1 MAVSMLAFR
10 TAAEE
15 LLGAVTDEQ
24 RADRR
29 ACDEFFRGSGLV
41 LPGPGVRT
49 LGKRMRT
56 FWRLLGFL
64 RPYRGGVL
72 VSFALAAG
80 AMGAGVLIP
89 YLVGH
94 TIDEIRGGS
103 VDLWPLA
110 GAVAAAGVLRLGF
123 SVSRRLVAGRVSLGV
138 EYDLRNR
145 MYEHLHSLE
154 LGFFDMQQT
163 GQLMSRATV
172 DLQSVRFFLGYGLIF
187 ILQSA
192 LTILIAAG
200 VMLAVAPGLALV
212 ALAPMPFVIWISFRY
227 GRRNRPASQEVQQR
241 IAELTAEAEEN
252 IGGVRVVKAFAQE
265 ERQLRRFRHTVKR
278 VFDQSMV
285 STRLR
290 AFYSPFIGFLPQL
303 GLAGVL
309 FVGGRQAIRGEI
321 TIGEFVAFYGYV
333 LLLTSP
339 MRMLGIALGMAQR
352 AVASGQRVFE
362 LLDREPRLTAPP
374 GAPPLPAGDGRVE
387 LRDVCFEYE
396 GTEPVLRG
404 IDLDVAAGR
413 TVALVGPTG
422 SGKTT
427 LVMLIP
433 RLYDVTRGNV
443 LVDGVDVRSVDPA
456 SLRREV
462 AVVSDDAF
470 LFSASLRDNIAYARP
485 EAGDDEVVEAAER
498 AGLGGLI
505 DDDLPDGLDTLVG
518 ERGLTLSGGQRQ
530 RVAIARALLAEPRIL
545 ILDDATSS
553 VDATTESQIKSAL
566 AEVMEGRTTFV
577 IAHRLSTIA
586 LADEVVVI
594 EDGRVAARGT
604 HEELLGDSDLYREI
618 AEKGLPEQVFLTRA
632 EVANL

>member
-1 MAVSMLAFR
+1 V
-10 TAAEE
+10 
-15 LLGAVTDEQ
+15 Q
-24 RADRR
+24 
-29 ACDEFFRGSGLV
+29 
-41 LPGPGVRT
+41 
-49 LGKRMRT
+49 T
-56 FWRLLGFL
+56 FWRLIGFL

-72 VSFALAAG
+72 VSFALAA
-80 AMGAGVLIP
+80 ASMGTGVLIP
-89 YLVGH
+89 YLVGR
-94 TIDEIRGGS
+94 TVDEIRQGT

-110 GAVAAAGVLRLGF
+110 IAVAVAGLLRLAF

-154 LGFFDMQQT
+154 LGFFDSQQT

-172 DLQSVRFFLGYGLIF
+172 DLQAVRFFLGYGLIF

-192 LTILIAAG
+192 LTILIAAA
-200 VMLAVAPGLALV
+200 VMLAVNVELALV
-212 ALAPMPFVIWISFRY
+212 SLAPMPFVIWIAFRY

-265 ERQLRRFRHTVKR
+265 ERQLRRFQHAVKR

-303 GLAGVL
+303 GLAALLV
-309 FVGGRQAIRGEI
+309 VGGRQAING
-321 TIGEFVAFYGYV
+321 TISVGDFVAFYGYV
-333 LLLTSP
+333 LMLTSP

-362 LLDREPRLTAPP
+362 LLDREPRLTVAP
-374 GAPPLPAGDGRVE
+374 GAPALPPGGGRVE
-387 LRDVCFEYE
+387 LRDVGFGYE
-396 GTEPVLRG
+396 GAEPVLRG
-404 IDLDVAAGR
+404 VDLDVEAGQ

-433 RLYDVTRGNV
+433 RLYDVKRGAV
-443 LVDGVDVRSVDPA
+443 VVDGVDVRGVDPA

-485 EAGDDEVVEAAER
+485 EADDDEVVAAAER
-498 AGLGGLI
+498 AGLGGLV
-505 DDDLPDGLDTLVG
+505 DDLPDGLDTLVG

-553 VDATTESQIKSAL
+553 VDATTEGQIKAAL

-594 EDGRVAARGT
+594 EDGRVAAQGT
-604 HEELLGDSDLYREI
+604 HAELLERSELYREI

>member
-1 MAVSMLAFR
+1 
-10 TAAEE
+10 
-15 LLGAVTDEQ
+15 
-24 RADRR
+24 
-29 ACDEFFRGSGLV
+29 
-41 LPGPGVRT
+41 
-49 LGKRMRT
+49 MRT

-72 VSFALAAG
+72 VSFVLAAA
-80 AMGAGVLIP
+80 AMGTGVLIP
-89 YLVGH
+89 YLVGR
-94 TIDEIRGGS
+94 TIDEIRAGA
-103 VDLWPLA
+103 VNLWPLA
-110 GAVAAAGVLRLGF
+110 IAIAAAGLLRLAF

-154 LGFFDMQQT
+154 LGFFDSQQT

-192 LTILIAAG
+192 LTIVIAAG
-200 VMLAVAPGLALV
+200 VMFAVEPDLAAV
-212 ALAPMPFVIWISFRY
+212 ALAPMPFVIWVSFRY
-227 GRRNRPASQEVQQR
+227 GRRNRPAQQEVQQR

-265 ERQLRRFRHTVKR
+265 ERQLRRFRQVVKR

-303 GLAGVL
+303 GLAAVL
-309 FVGGRQAIRGEI
+309 FVGGRQAVRGEI
-321 TIGEFVAFYGYV
+321 SIGDFVAFYGYV
-333 LLLTSP
+333 LMLTSP

-352 AVASGQRVFE
+352 AVASGVRVFE

-374 GAPPLPAGDGRVE
+374 GAPPLPPGDGRVE
-387 LRDVCFEYE
+387 LRDVYFEYD
-396 GTEPVLRG
+396 GTEPILRG
-404 IDLDVAAGR
+404 VDLDVEAGR

-433 RLYDVTRGNV
+433 RLYDATRGAV

-470 LFSASLRDNIAYARP
+470 LFSATLRDNIAYARP
-485 EAGDDEVVEAAER
+485 DASGEEVVTAAER

-505 DDDLPDGLDTLVG
+505 DDLPDGLDTLVG

-553 VDATTESQIKSAL
+553 VDATTESQIKAAL

-586 LADEVVVI
+586 LADEVVVL

-604 HEELLGDSDLYREI
+604 HEELLEESELYREI

>member
-1 MAVSMLAFR
+1 M
-10 TAAEE
+10 E
-15 LLGAVTDEQ
+15 
-24 RADRR
+24 
-29 ACDEFFRGSGLV
+29 
-41 LPGPGVRT
+41 
-49 LGKRMRT
+49 T

-64 RPYRGGVL
+64 RPYRGAVAA
-72 VSFALAAG
+72 SFVLAAAALG
-80 AMGAGVLIP
+80 TGLLIP
-89 YLVGH
+89 FLVGR
-94 TIDEIRGGS
+94 TVDEIRGGGT
-103 VDLWPLA
+103 DLWPLA
-110 GAVAAAGVLRLGF
+110 IAVAAAGVLRLGF

-145 MYEHLHSLE
+145 MYGHLHSLE
-154 LGFFDMQQT
+154 LAFFDGQQT

-172 DLQSVRFFLGYGLIF
+172 DLQAVRFFLGYGLIF
-187 ILQSA
+187 IVQAA
-192 LTILIAAG
+192 LTIVIASS
-200 VMLAVAPGLALV
+200 VMFAVDPELAAVS
-212 ALAPMPFVIWISFRY
+212 LAPMPFVIWVAFRF
-227 GRRNRPASQEVQQR
+227 GRLNRPASLEVQQR
-241 IAELTAEAEEN
+241 IAELTADAEEN

-265 ERQLRRFRHTVKR
+265 ERQLRRFNRAVRR

-290 AFYSPFIGFLPQL
+290 AFYSPLIGFLPQL
-303 GLAGVL
+303 GLAAL
-309 FVGGRQAIRGEI
+309 LLVGGRQAVRGEI
-321 TIGEFVAFYGYV
+321 SVGEFVAFYGYV

-339 MRMLGIALGMAQR
+339 VRMLGMALGMAQR

-362 LLDREPRLTAPP
+362 LLDREPRLAAAP
-374 GAPPLPAGDGRVE
+374 GAPALPPGGGRVE
-387 LRDVCFEYE
+387 LRDVSFAYE
-396 GTEPVLRG
+396 GGGPLLRG
-404 IDLDVAAGR
+404 IDLSVEAGR

-433 RLYDVTRGNV
+433 RLYDVTRGSV

-470 LFSASLRDNIAYARP
+470 LFSASLRENIAYARP
-485 EAGDDEVVEAAER
+485 EAGDDAVLAAADR
-498 AGLGGLI
+498 AGLSELV
-505 DDDLPDGLDTLVG
+505 DDLPDGLDTLVG

-553 VDATTESQIKSAL
+553 VDATTESRIKSAL

-586 LADEVVVI
+586 LADEVVVL
-594 EDGRVAARGT
+594 EDGRVAARGS
-604 HEELLGDSDLYREI
+604 HDELLADSALYREI
-618 AEKGLPEQVFLTRA
+618 AEKGLPDQVFLTREDPER
-632 EVANL
+632 EVAGL

>member
-1 MAVSMLAFR
+1 
-10 TAAEE
+10 
-15 LLGAVTDEQ
+15 
-24 RADRR
+24 
-29 ACDEFFRGSGLV
+29 
-41 LPGPGVRT
+41 
-49 LGKRMRT
+49 MRT

-72 VSFALAAG
+72 VSFALAAA
-80 AMGAGVLIP
+80 AMGSGVLIP
-89 YLVGH
+89 YLVGR

-103 VDLWPLA
+103 VDLWLLA
-110 GAVAAAGVLRLGF
+110 GAVAAAGVLRLAF

-154 LGFFDMQQT
+154 LGFFDSQQT

-265 ERQLRRFRHTVKR
+265 ERQLRRFRHAVKR

-303 GLAGVL
+303 GLAAVL

-321 TIGEFVAFYGYV
+321 SIGEFVAFYGYV

-362 LLDREPRLTAPP
+362 LLDREPRITAPP
-374 GAPPLPAGDGRVE
+374 GAPALPPGDGRVE

-396 GTEPVLRG
+396 GTEPVLRD
-404 IDLDVAAGR
+404 IDLTVEAGQ

-427 LVMLIP
+427 LVTLIP
-433 RLYDVTRGNV
+433 RLYDVTRGAV
-443 LVDGVDVRSVDPA
+443 LVDGADVRSVDPA

-485 EAGDDEVVEAAER
+485 EADD
-498 AGLGGLI
+498 
-505 DDDLPDGLDTLVG
+505 
-518 ERGLTLSGGQRQ
+518 
-530 RVAIARALLAEPRIL
+530 
-545 ILDDATSS
+545 
-553 VDATTESQIKSAL
+553 
-566 AEVMEGRTTFV
+566 F
-577 IAHRLSTIA
+577 
-586 LADEVVVI
+586 EVVVAQPARQHRLRPSG
-594 EDGRVAARGT
+594 GRRLRG
-604 HEELLGDSDLYREI
+604 GRRRRAGGPRRSDR
-618 AEKGLPEQVFLTRA
+618 
-632 EVANL
+632 

>member
-1 MAVSMLAFR
+1 M
-10 TAAEE
+10 
-15 LLGAVTDEQ
+15 
-24 RADRR
+24 
-29 ACDEFFRGSGLV
+29 
-41 LPGPGVRT
+41 P
-49 LGKRMRT
+49 T

-72 VSFALAAG
+72 VSFVLAAA
-80 AMGAGVLIP
+80 AMGTGVLIP
-89 YLVGH
+89 FLVGR
-94 TIDEIRGGS
+94 TIDEIRGGV

-110 GAVAAAGVLRLGF
+110 LAITGAGLLRLAF

-145 MYEHLHSLE
+145 MYGHLHSLE
-154 LGFFDMQQT
+154 LGFFDSQQT

-172 DLQSVRFFLGYGLIF
+172 DLQAVRFFLGYGLIF

-192 LTILIAAG
+192 LTILIAAA
-200 VMLAVAPGLALV
+200 VMFAVAPGLAAV
-212 ALAPMPFVIWISFRY
+212 SLAPMPFVIWVAFRY
-227 GRRNRPASQEVQQR
+227 GRRNRPATQEVQQR
-241 IAELTAEAEEN
+241 IAELTADVEEN

-265 ERQLRRFRHTVKR
+265 ERQLRRFRHSVKR

-303 GLAGVL
+303 GLAAVL
-309 FVGGRQAIRGEI
+309 LVGGRQAINGQI
-321 TIGEFVAFYGYV
+321 SIGEFVAFYGYV
-333 LLLTSP
+333 LMLTSP

-352 AVASGQRVFE
+352 AVASGARVFE
-362 LLDREPRLTAPP
+362 LLDRRPRLTAAP
-374 GAPPLPAGDGRVE
+374 GAPALRPGGGRVE
-387 LRDVCFEYE
+387 LRDVCFGYE
-396 GTEPVLRG
+396 GSEPVLRG
-404 IDLDVAAGR
+404 IDLSVEAGQ

-433 RLYDVTRGNV
+433 RLYDVTRGAV
-443 LVDGVDVRSVDPA
+443 LVDGTDVREVDPA

-485 EAGDDEVVEAAER
+485 EAGDDEVVAAARR
-498 AGLGGLI
+498 AGLGELVE
-505 DDDLPDGLDTLVG
+505 DLPDGLDTLVG

-553 VDATTESQIKSAL
+553 VDATTESQIKAAL

-586 LADEVVVI
+586 LADEVVVL
-594 EDGRVAARGT
+594 EDGLVAAHGT
-604 HEELLGDSDLYREI
+604 HEELLESSELYREI
-618 AEKGLPEQVFLTRA
+618 AEKGLPDQVFLTREDPER
-632 EVANL
+632 EVAGL

>member
-1 MAVSMLAFR
+1 
-10 TAAEE
+10 
-15 LLGAVTDEQ
+15 
-24 RADRR
+24 
-29 ACDEFFRGSGLV
+29 
-41 LPGPGVRT
+41 
-49 LGKRMRT
+49 MRT

-72 VSFALAAG
+72 VSFALAAA
-80 AMGAGVLIP
+80 AMGSGVFIP
-89 YLVGH
+89 YLVGY
-94 TIDEIRGGS
+94 TIDQIRDGS
-103 VDLWPLA
+103 ADLWLLA

-154 LGFFDMQQT
+154 LGFFDSQQT

-192 LTILIAAG
+192 LTILIASG
-200 VMLAVAPGLALV
+200 VMLATAPALAAV

-227 GRRNRPASQEVQQR
+227 GRRNRPAQQEVQQR

-265 ERQLRRFRHTVKR
+265 GRQLRRFRHTVKR

-303 GLAGVL
+303 GLAAVL

-321 TIGEFVAFYGYV
+321 TVGEFVAFYGYV

-352 AVASGQRVFE
+352 AVASGERVFE
-362 LLDREPRLTAPP
+362 LLDRAPRLTAPP

-396 GTEPVLRG
+396 GTEPVLRD
-404 IDLDVAAGR
+404 IDLEVEAGR

-433 RLYDVTRGNV
+433 RLYDVTRGAV

-485 EAGDDEVVEAAER
+485 EAGDDEVVAAAER
-498 AGLGGLI
+498 AGLGGLM
-505 DDDLPDGLDTLVG
+505 DDLPDGLDTLIG

-553 VDATTESQIKSAL
+553 VDATTESQIKAAL

-604 HEELLGDSDLYREI
+604 HDELLETSSLYREI